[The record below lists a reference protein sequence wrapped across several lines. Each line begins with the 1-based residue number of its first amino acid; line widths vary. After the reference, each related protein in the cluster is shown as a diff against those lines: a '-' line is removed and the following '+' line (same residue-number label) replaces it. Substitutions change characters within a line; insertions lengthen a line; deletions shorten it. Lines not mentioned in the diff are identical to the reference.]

1 VNDHID
7 TSGKAA
13 MGIGAAGGLTVWGLQ
28 LNEWGA
34 VVSMLVAVIG
44 LAVHIWATLEKNRRH
59 KEEHAARMAQLTS
72 PGK

>member
-1 VNDHID
+1 
-7 TSGKAA
+7 
-13 MGIGAAGGLTVWGLQ
+13 
-28 LNEWGA
+28 
-34 VVSMLVAVIG
+34 MLVAVIG